1 MPYREAAPPNRR
13 ARVWAQARRD
23 LAEGR
28 STPALSR
35 LHSLGNSDAADVV
48 VWDEMARVYL
58 ALGDPIRAGR
68 ALLLS
73 SRDDD
78 VASQLCRTFVRGARL
93 TYRARGPYAAR
104 VLATLRLAPV
114 VEARLVAFYG
124 DDWRTTGN
132 HRLTGEASPTRQRLS
147 KILLASAMAGTVL
160 AVLHALVP

>member
-28 STPALSR
+28 NEQALSR
-35 LHSLGNSDAADVV
+35 LHSLGNTDPAEVA

-58 ALGDPIRAGR
+58 AIGDPVRAGR
-68 ALLLS
+68 ALLLG
-73 SRDDD
+73 SREDD
-78 VASQLCRTFVRGARL
+78 VATQLCHGFVRGPRM
-93 TYRARGPYAAR
+93 TYRARGPYVAR
-104 VLATLRLAPV
+104 ALASLHVAPV
-114 VEARLVAFYG
+114 VDQRLRAFYG

-132 HRLTGEASPTRQRLS
+132 YRLTGDPSPTQRRLS